1 MKKIIFLL
9 IVLSF
14 SSCRYFNVSPVNG
27 ITTKDLSDEPSSK
40 DFIGTWEVDKFSYDL
55 IRENGYDFKKVK
67 LNIKNDGSF
76 EAINFPDFIDV
87 FSKNISKKYV
97 NTKGNWKIEK
107 DFKGEKWVLQL
118 DFEKSDLYEDGLSIS
133 YDLYL
138 QEDKLILW
146 TFIGDPDSGERFL
159 FQKE

>member
-27 ITTKDLSDEPSSK
+27 ITTKDLTEEPLSK
-40 DFIGTWEVDKFSYDL
+40 DFIGSWEVDKFSYDL
-55 IRENGYDFKKVK
+55 IRENGYDLKKVK
-67 LNIKNDGSF
+67 LDIKNNGSF

-87 FSKNISKKYV
+87 FSENISKKNI
-97 NTKGNWKIEK
+97 NTKGMWKIKK
-107 DFKGEKWVLQL
+107 DFNEEKWGLQL
-118 DFEKSDLYEDGLSIS
+118 DFEKSDLYKDGLSIS
-133 YDLYL
+133 YDLYI

-146 TFIGDPDSGERFL
+146 SFIGDPDSGERFL